1 MAPFISEDAVDGDGP
16 GPGLL
21 PSFLMSVLLA
31 SSLPSPLSLIGLISP
46 LLSYVP
52 PVSLSSFS
60 PLNDDLHSKVEIF
73 GIIS

>member
-1 MAPFISEDAVDGDGP
+1 MAYRVACARLMAI
-16 GPGLL
+16 GLVPCL

-31 SSLPSPLSLIGLISP
+31 LSLPSPLSFLGLISP
-46 LLSYVP
+46 LLSYVS

-73 GIIS
+73 GIIL